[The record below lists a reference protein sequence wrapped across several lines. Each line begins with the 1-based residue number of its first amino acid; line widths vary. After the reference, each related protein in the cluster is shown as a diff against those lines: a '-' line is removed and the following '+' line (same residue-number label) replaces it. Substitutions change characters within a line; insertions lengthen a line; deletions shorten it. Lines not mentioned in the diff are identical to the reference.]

1 MKHSF
6 HGALKARGPS
16 EGSVAGELRSETQ
29 AVGREGRKPQVGL
42 PPLADKVSLNACGR
56 VGHAVEEIG
65 GLRSESPGA
74 RRRVMAQTC
83 EKPPIRNRIRPARRT
98 RGTRHAEAV
107 VEDPSLGVP
116 CNRPG
121 GAQRCP
127 RTEAVHGE
135 DPRPRV
141 FVAVLCVRVA
151 QVRTGPADFEKEPGL
166 RIVARRPY
174 GGCEPQQA
182 RRHVGGKNPLRSK
195 SPGADRGKG
204 SGPEAPR
211 PISIERVEKEVVRRR
226 DRPELR
232 EPPLRPDTETCVG
245 HGLHGRQGRNV
256 GNQQVFAAQ
265 VQIDLRGVEFVG
277 QKPESRQGAI
287 GANDRGHDKTPSED
301 QKFFRHPPSVRT
313 DRKPS

>member
-1 MKHSF
+1 M
-6 HGALKARGPS
+6 
-16 EGSVAGELRSETQ
+16 
-29 AVGREGRKPQVGL
+29 
-42 PPLADKVSLNACGR
+42 
-56 VGHAVEEIG
+56 
-65 GLRSESPGA
+65 
-74 RRRVMAQTC
+74 RRA
-83 EKPPIRNRIRPARRT
+83 

-107 VEDPSLGVP
+107 VEHASLGVP

-121 GAQRCP
+121 GARRRP

-141 FVAVLCVRVA
+141 FVAVLCVRAA

-166 RIVARRPY
+166 RIVDRRTY
-174 GGCEPQQA
+174 GSCESQQA

-195 SPGADRGKG
+195 ASGADRGKG

-226 DRPELR
+226 NRPELR
-232 EPPLRPDTETCVG
+232 EPPLRPDAETCVG

-277 QKPESRQGAI
+277 QKPESRQGYD
-287 GANDRGHDKTPSED
+287 DREGLCVPSSVRDMRSLRSASASSCPRAPPSETANPAPL
-301 QKFFRHPPSVRT
+301 FTSRSSSPSVSLNFARASSILT
-313 DRKPS
+313 KRLFL